1 MLELYAA
8 LSGMDVRDR
17 RRRIPELLDLVGLNG
32 WSDVRIKKYSKG
44 MLQRLGLAQ
53 ALIHRPR
60 LLILDEPT
68 DGVDPL
74 GRRQIREILNGLLGT
89 GVTIFINSHLLAE
102 VEAFCDDV
110 AIIDRGRLALQGH
123 IRDLIAGRG
132 YKLTAHHVSPE
143 LRRHVSAT
151 DARGSGEDDKLEMQL
166 GTREEL
172 NRAIDALRQGDALI
186 ESVLPT
192 VSTLE
197 DVFIRTNGRLQ
208 CSKFSAGRGG
218 RVIGSHAHSTSR
230 VVVALVADTFQE
242 ARARWLF
249 WGLFGLSTL
258 LIAFFLFV
266 LRIDV
271 VGGAVSLLGIDQ
283 TSRHFY
289 SLERVVRFAY
299 AKVAMFLYVWETFL
313 AIFASAGLTPSILE
327 SGRIGL
333 LLSKPISRPNSVA
346 RALSWQHT
354 HHHRQRDL
362 FNPFDMDHR
371 RAKNRSVVCR
381 IPDHN
386 PDHDSDFRG
395 VALRCHVDRNCF

>member
-197 DVFIRTNGRLQ
+197 DVFIRTTE
-208 CSKFSAGRGG
+208 
-218 RVIGSHAHSTSR
+218 GSNAPSSQP
-230 VVVALVADTFQE
+230 AE
-242 ARARWLF
+242 
-249 WGLFGLSTL
+249 
-258 LIAFFLFV
+258 
-266 LRIDV
+266 
-271 VGGAVSLLGIDQ
+271 VGA
-283 TSRHFY
+283 
-289 SLERVVRFAY
+289 
-299 AKVAMFLYVWETFL
+299 
-313 AIFASAGLTPSILE
+313 
-327 SGRIGL
+327 
-333 LLSKPISRPNSVA
+333 
-346 RALSWQHT
+346 
-354 HHHRQRDL
+354 
-362 FNPFDMDHR
+362 
-371 RAKNRSVVCR
+371 
-381 IPDHN
+381 
-386 PDHDSDFRG
+386 
-395 VALRCHVDRNCF
+395 